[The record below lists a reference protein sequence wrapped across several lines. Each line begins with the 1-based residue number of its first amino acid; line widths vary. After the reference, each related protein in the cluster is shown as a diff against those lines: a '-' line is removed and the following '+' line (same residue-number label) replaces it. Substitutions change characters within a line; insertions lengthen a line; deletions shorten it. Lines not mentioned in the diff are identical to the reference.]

1 MSEEQACLVRARSDS
16 EGSSKHSFGTMT
28 YTEDRL
34 SVGGS
39 LGAVGWGALSE
50 RLGRRRCLVSCLAVN
65 AVFAAIAAFMPTYGT
80 FMMAR
85 FCSSLG
91 SGGIVPTSYTYCG
104 EIWWRARRGAALGA
118 LAAAAGAGG
127 AAAAALSAAV
137 LPQNGASTLIENKEH
152 FSAWHRYLLL
162 CTIPI
167 LASLVS
173 LIWTQESPRYLLDVG
188 REVDAMMVYQ
198 VLAMCGACILLS
210 PLVYIAQSETAL
222 YIVEAVYR
230 FFITLIFYSVGVS
243 VVDSYPH
250 NLR

>member
-34 SVGGS
+34 SGTESGGGEPGNTS
-39 LGAVGWGALSE
+39 HMAASPPDH
-50 RLGRRRCLVSCLAVN
+50 ATDVN
-65 AVFAAIAAFMPTYGT
+65 ESGELLDYND
-80 FMMAR
+80 
-85 FCSSLG
+85 SSL
-91 SGGIVPTSYTYCG
+91 
-104 EIWWRARRGAALGA
+104 WWRARRGAALGA

-127 AAAAALSAAV
+127 AAAAALAAAV
-137 LPQNGASTLIENKEH
+137 LPQTGAHTLIENKEH

-198 VLAMCGACILLS
+198 SIHSSNKFRPAAEYRLGELALPAKRRPPALHHVRHSVKMNNRHGHGS
-210 PLVYIAQSETAL
+210 RERVRQVVYIQQYGSAGDAGGM
-222 YIVEAVYR
+222 R
-230 FFITLIFYSVGVS
+230 PPRR
-243 VVDSYPH
+243 PH
-250 NLR
+250 VQAGGDDY